1 MFGIESLSG
10 NAQAVALVG
19 VVLLEAMIL
28 YVGYGGLEQ
37 VLGDYVVDLL
47 RGE

>member
-37 VLGDYVVDLL
+37 VFGGYVVDLL